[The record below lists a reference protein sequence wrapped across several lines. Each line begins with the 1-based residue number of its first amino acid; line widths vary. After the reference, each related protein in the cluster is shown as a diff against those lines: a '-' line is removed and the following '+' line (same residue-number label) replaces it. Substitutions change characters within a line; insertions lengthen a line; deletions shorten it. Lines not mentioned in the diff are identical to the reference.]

1 MIKSVNLG
9 EEIIITT
16 KNKIGLMANVSAMLA
31 KHDIN
36 IEATAGYE
44 DGKTAKLLLVTNANL
59 LIVNDLKRKKYKSV
73 REVEVVIVT
82 LENKPGTLKA
92 VTGELRKARIDIKH
106 MYVTGSLQGASRMV
120 LLTSDNEKAMAVLIK
135 LVL

>member
-36 IEATAGYE
+36 IEAAAGYE

-59 LIVNDLKRKKYKSV
+59 LIVNNLKRKKYKSV
-73 REVEVVIVT
+73 REVEVVLVT
-82 LENKPGTLKA
+82 LENKPGILKA
-92 VTGELRKARIDIKH
+92 VTGELRKAKIDIKH

-120 LLTSDNEKAMAVLIK
+120 LLTSDNEKSMAVLIK
-135 LVL
+135 LVS